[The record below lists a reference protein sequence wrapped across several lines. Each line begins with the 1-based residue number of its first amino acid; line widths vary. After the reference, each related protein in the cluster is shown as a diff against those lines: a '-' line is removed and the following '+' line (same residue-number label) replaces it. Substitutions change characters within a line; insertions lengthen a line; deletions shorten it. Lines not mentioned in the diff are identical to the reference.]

1 MAYTFCKNK
10 ETMNKDTQL
19 ALTHLVK
26 AISEQQ
32 ALIKNLLVMVHLG
45 KDARLMESQEL
56 FLKET
61 QQSLDA
67 VRSILAKPPSQP

>member
-1 MAYTFCKNK
+1 
-10 ETMNKDTQL
+10 MNKDTQL